1 MLVLKCYNFKM
12 IQDGP
17 RSYYTT
23 YWEFGQWN
31 KSSPTELLDTYP
43 KTTEEAMREDW
54 EAIVG
59 KPPEVEYH
67 TTSSKA

>member
-1 MLVLKCYNFKM
+1 
-12 IQDGP
+12 
-17 RSYYTT
+17 
-23 YWEFGQWN
+23 
-31 KSSPTELLDTYP
+31 
-43 KTTEEAMREDW
+43 MREDW